1 MKCKVCDKEA
11 VGDYCEGHES
21 AYRNLVEK
29 YEVWKRALGISWKE
43 YLRDVAKNDY
53 TGSWVK
59 EVAEKLA
66 ETRGA

>member
-11 VGDYCEGHES
+11 VDDYCEAHES
-21 AYRNLVEK
+21 AYKNLVEK
-29 YEVWKRALGISWKE
+29 YDVWKRALDVSWKE
-43 YLRDVAKNDY
+43 YLREVAKNEY

-66 ETRGA
+66 ETGEG

>member
-11 VGDYCEGHES
+11 VGTYCEAHER
-21 AYRNLVEK
+21 AYKNLVEK
-29 YEVWKRALGISWKE
+29 YEVWEKALNISWKE
-43 YLRDVAKNDY
+43 YLRDVAKNEY

-66 ETRGA
+66 ETREG

>member
-11 VGDYCEGHES
+11 VDDYCEAHES
-21 AYRNLVEK
+21 AYKNLVEK
-29 YEVWKRALGISWKE
+29 YDLWKKALGIPWKE
-43 YLRDVAKNDY
+43 YLREVAKNEY

-66 ETRGA
+66 ETRGE